1 MGELKKCSESY
12 NVDIICVSESGFHKN
27 IFEAEIDI
35 PGYYNFRCDRDF
47 TLDRSKNQ
55 IDISEGGGSI
65 IYVKNNLHASLI
77 SSFKAPD
84 SLAIT
89 LETPAGKIVVACVY
103 RSTSLNE
110 TQDIS
115 VLSSL
120 RQLCTDFCDYE
131 IFIVGD
137 FNMPDVSWV
146 AGVTM
151 GNLGSSS
158 MSNEYLNMITDTGLI
173 WYITDQITR
182 RRVVDGKLQESTLD
196 QIFCTNEV
204 FVNDFKIVAPL
215 GNSDHVCINIELDV
229 DIEKNEEFID
239 GVKQRWDKLDS
250 SEILKISQTINW
262 EYSSTQLSVQQKWDE
277 LHGKLMEITGK
288 VPTVDT
294 KQTGHRKPWSSSAL
308 KRKRRLK
315 DKQWSI
321 FDEYPTA
328 MNLNLALSYQQ
339 DYEKTEISAK
349 VKYEKKITKNIKH
362 NTKPFFSYLRSRRT
376 VKTTVAP
383 LIKPDG
389 AKTNGPLETANLL
402 ADAFSSVFVSE
413 PYGPLPEQC
422 SKRRVNIDEDIIDI
436 EICSL
441 EVKQKLSQL
450 NIYKSFGP
458 DGVHPKLLKALSD
471 NINFVDAV
479 TDLFNT
485 CAIAGTIPLVW
496 KEANVAPLF
505 KKSVK
510 SDPLNYRPVSLT
522 CILCKV
528 YEKFIRQHI
537 IDHVNDHLSDMQHG
551 FVGGRSCFSNLLE
564 TVDTVL
570 SMLSEGAPVDVL
582 YLDFCKAF
590 DTVPHRRLLAKLES
604 YGITGKTLDIIR
616 DFLSDRSMKVFV
628 GGQSSNVHYV
638 KSGVPQGSVLGP
650 LLFVLFIND
659 LPENLQTCVKLFADD
674 LKLIGN
680 TNNYDKIVSDISL
693 LEEWEE
699 TWLLRFNPLK
709 CKVLHIDK
717 NDNPMKDYFID
728 GVKLTTVESECDL
741 GVLTNSTL
749 DWSDNVKDSI
759 AKANRM
765 IGWISRNVIDRSREV
780 MLLVYKALIRPHVEY
795 CVQIWTPTARQGNW
809 PTILAL
815 EKVQRKFTRL
825 IEGVGVLPYGERLNK
840 LGLTTLAE
848 RRIRGDL
855 IETFKIL
862 SGIVNYGRSLFKL
875 SASGRNL
882 VSMASINDKNRNDFF
897 SNRVIKYWNKLP
909 LYVKRSDD
917 VNSFKINLDKFKK
930 SAFYIEGNFWD
941 VSREII
947 ERIDTPSQNLN
958 RKKHADF
965 LRDHPWIAKK
975 RGINIK

>member
-1 MGELKKCSESY
+1 M
-12 NVDIICVSESGFHKN
+12 
-27 IFEAEIDI
+27 
-35 PGYYNFRCDRDF
+35 
-47 TLDRSKNQ
+47 
-55 IDISEGGGSI
+55 
-65 IYVKNNLHASLI
+65 
-77 SSFKAPD
+77 
-84 SLAIT
+84 
-89 LETPAGKIVVACVY
+89 
-103 RSTSLNE
+103 
-110 TQDIS
+110 
-115 VLSSL
+115 
-120 RQLCTDFCDYE
+120 
-131 IFIVGD
+131 
-137 FNMPDVSWV
+137 
-146 AGVTM
+146 
-151 GNLGSSS
+151 
-158 MSNEYLNMITDTGLI
+158 
-173 WYITDQITR
+173 
-182 RRVVDGKLQESTLD
+182 
-196 QIFCTNEV
+196 
-204 FVNDFKIVAPL
+204 
-215 GNSDHVCINIELDV
+215 
-229 DIEKNEEFID
+229 
-239 GVKQRWDKLDS
+239 
-250 SEILKISQTINW
+250 
-262 EYSSTQLSVQQKWDE
+262 
-277 LHGKLMEITGK
+277 
-288 VPTVDT
+288 
-294 KQTGHRKPWSSSAL
+294 
-308 KRKRRLK
+308 
-315 DKQWSI
+315 
-321 FDEYPTA
+321 
-328 MNLNLALSYQQ
+328 
-339 DYEKTEISAK
+339 
-349 VKYEKKITKNIKH
+349 
-362 NTKPFFSYLRSRRT
+362 
-376 VKTTVAP
+376 
-383 LIKPDG
+383 
-389 AKTNGPLETANLL
+389 
-402 ADAFSSVFVSE
+402 
-413 PYGPLPEQC
+413 
-422 SKRRVNIDEDIIDI
+422 
-436 EICSL
+436 
-441 EVKQKLSQL
+441 
-450 NIYKSFGP
+450 
-458 DGVHPKLLKALSD
+458 
-471 NINFVDAV
+471 
-479 TDLFNT
+479 
-485 CAIAGTIPLVW
+485 VW

-505 KKSVK
+505 KKGVK

-604 YGITGKTLDIIR
+604 YGITGKTLDIIG
-616 DFLSDRSMKVFV
+616 DFLSNRSMKVFV

-882 VSMASINDKNRNDFF
+882 VSLSLIH
-897 SNRVIKYWNKLP
+897 I
-909 LYVKRSDD
+909 
-917 VNSFKINLDKFKK
+917 
-930 SAFYIEGNFWD
+930 
-941 VSREII
+941 
-947 ERIDTPSQNLN
+947 
-958 RKKHADF
+958 
-965 LRDHPWIAKK
+965 
-975 RGINIK
+975 